1 MARTV
6 KTCLVACV
14 AVVTVACSTGGGGGG
29 DDAVSDEGK
38 PYAESLS
45 TNLTK
50 GGEGEIELSDQQAN
64 CIAPKW
70 VNTMKPDRLK
80 KAGIKPGPCEYLGD
94 KVGDKVDETA
104 TRIPNGSGLPL
115 VAALRGGRSPCRW
128 GGRVVRRLSGRAD
141 VALPSGRAGRVRRR
155 FVFGRRGRSGG
166 APPQLGPRSEPRGR
180 SAGAGRRGCGRAR
193 GGSAR
198 RT

>member
-45 TNLTK
+45 KNLTK
-50 GGEGEIELSDQQAN
+50 GGEGEIELSDEQAN

-80 KAGIKPGPCEYLGD
+80 KAGIKPADLGSD
-94 KVGDKVDETA
+94 DNTDMLARLKLSKDE
-104 TRIPNGSGLPL
+104 G
-115 VAALRGGRSPCRW
+115 
-128 GGRVVRRLSGRAD
+128 
-141 VALPSGRAGRVRRR
+141 VALVDAFSDCGVNLKESFLAADSDLTDDDRNCLNDAISDDLLKEVLVIGFTKGP
-155 FVFGRRGRSGG
+155 G
-166 APPQLGPRSEPRGR
+166 ALSEDSDLAKEYEKAIKKCP
-180 SAGAGRRGCGRAR
+180 GARD
-193 GGSAR
+193 
-198 RT
+198 